1 LKMKRKRRKAKTN
14 HIIYSVIIASGKVE
28 KAYKHIYSGTLR
40 DAVAYCNLID
50 LHCRPGE
57 EGMMSVSKIEK
68 SFETYDEA
76 YNALKE
82 EVRKWIVSYDNPELV
97 GGDDHAAD

>member
-1 LKMKRKRRKAKTN
+1 MQMKRKRYKAKTN
-14 HIIYSVIIASGKVE
+14 HIIYSVIITSGKVE

-40 DAVAYCNLID
+40 DAVEYCNFID
-50 LHCRPGE
+50 LHHRPCE
-57 EGMMSVSKIEK
+57 EGMMAVSKIEK

-82 EVRKWIVSYDNPELV
+82 EVSKWIVSEK
-97 GGDDHAAD
+97 